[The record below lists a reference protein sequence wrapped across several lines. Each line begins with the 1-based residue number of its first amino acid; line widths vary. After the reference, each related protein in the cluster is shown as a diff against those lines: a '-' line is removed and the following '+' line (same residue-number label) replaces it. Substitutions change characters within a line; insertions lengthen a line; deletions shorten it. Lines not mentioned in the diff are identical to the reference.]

1 MVRPYRIWIS
11 TAASVCL
18 IDAVLWFYAKSPRSR
33 LNVMQIVFVVF
44 FAIVMAA
51 LARVRRTV
59 DSKYQTA
66 NKSILI
72 PCLAILAGVLV
83 WTTMLTNYFINDDF
97 GLLYFSRGPL
107 LQVMWSH
114 FHNGTGIFYR
124 PLGFSSYAW
133 DLAVWGDL
141 PVGFHLTNL
150 LLHIG
155 SLAGLYVMLKH
166 LGIRRHTSALTVGI
180 FAAMPAIVEPVAW
193 MSGRFDVMTTTL
205 AVWTI
210 ASYLWSVSRK
220 NVIGFVIADVL
231 YILAICTKETG
242 FVIPLILIAM
252 DFIIFRRRL
261 NWRIGGFLVTGCLA
275 FLYRI
280 VAIGGIGGYHN
291 DGGTVATDF
300 SWGTIYGVF
309 LRSPS
314 QMLFGLN
321 WMQPSGFL
329 ITTLAAVM
337 SALILLIAFYAV
349 LEVKQRRVI
358 ALALF
363 WIVIAMLP
371 AHFLSLIGP
380 GLTNSRILCLPTV
393 GMAIVLGQ
401 LLGSVRNPRFQ
412 TTLFILFV
420 VVLNL
425 GVLHNLAAWRWTSRL
440 GRDTLQQIVKVAPA
454 PPPNAQFVVADMP
467 ETVRGVLFFAACFNE
482 SLKLAYDRDDITAV
496 RDPKSVT
503 SDQAAAAPPRIFLTW
518 KGKPEELITRQ
529 E

>member
-1 MVRPYRIWIS
+1 MGIS
-11 TAASVCL
+11 IAAFVCL
-18 IDAVLWFYAKSPRSR
+18 IDSVLWFYAKSPRSR
-33 LNVMQIVFVVF
+33 LNIMQVIFVVF
-44 FAIVMAA
+44 FAIVIAA
-51 LARVRRTV
+51 LARVRKKS
-59 DSKYQTA
+59 DSEFQTS
-66 NKSILI
+66 NESIWI

-97 GLLYFSRGPL
+97 GLLYMSRTPL
-107 LQVMWSH
+107 PQLMWSLFRH
-114 FHNGTGIFYR
+114 GDGTFYR
-124 PLGFSSYAW
+124 PLSFSSFAW
-133 DLAVWGDL
+133 DHAVWGDL
-141 PVGFHLTNL
+141 PVGYHLTNL

-155 SLAGLYVMLKH
+155 SLAGLFVMLRQ

-210 ASYLWSVSRK
+210 ASYLWSLSRN
-220 NVIGFVIADVL
+220 NVIGFVIGDVL
-231 YILAICTKETG
+231 YILAIFTKETG
-242 FVIPLILIAM
+242 FVIPLLLIAV
-252 DFIIFRRRL
+252 DFIIFRRRP
-261 NWRIGGFLVTGCLA
+261 NWRIGGLLATGGLA

-291 DGGTVATDF
+291 GGGSAAADFTWGTV
-300 SWGTIYGVF
+300 YGVF

-329 ITTLAAVM
+329 VTTLAAVM
-337 SALILLIAFYAV
+337 AAVTLLIATYAV
-349 LEVKQRRVI
+349 LEVEQGRII
-358 ALALF
+358 ALAMF

-401 LLGSVRNPRFQ
+401 LLGSIRNPRFQ
-412 TTLFILFV
+412 MSLFVLFV

-440 GRDTLQQIVKVAPA
+440 GRDTVQQIVKAAPA
-454 PPPNAQFVVADMP
+454 PPPGAQFVVSDMP
-467 ETVRGVLFFAACFNE
+467 ETVRGVLFLEACLTE
-482 SLKLAYDRDDITAV
+482 SLKLAYGRDDISAV
-496 RDPKSVT
+496 RDLKSVAP
-503 SDQAAAAPPRIFLTW
+503 DEAAAPPPRIFLIW
-518 KGKPEELITRQ
+518 KGEPGELIRRQ

>member
-11 TAASVCL
+11 TAASVLL
-18 IDAVLWFYAKSPRSR
+18 IDAILWFYAKSPRSR
-33 LNVMQIVFVVF
+33 LNVMQIVFLVF

-51 LARVRRTV
+51 LARFPGKV
-59 DSKYQTA
+59 DSEYQTE
-66 NKSILI
+66 NRSIWI

-107 LQVMWSH
+107 LQRMW
-114 FHNGTGIFYR
+114 FLFRNGTGIFYR
-124 PLGFSSYAW
+124 PLGFSSFAW
-133 DLAVWGDL
+133 DLAVWGDW

-155 SLAGLYVMLKH
+155 TLAGLFVMLRY
-166 LGIRRHTSALTVGI
+166 LGIRRYTSALTVGI

-210 ASYLWSVSRK
+210 ASYLWSLSRK

-242 FVIPLILIAM
+242 FVIPLILIAI
-252 DFIIFRRRL
+252 DSIVFKRRP

-275 FLYRI
+275 FLYRM
-280 VAIGGIGGYHN
+280 VAMGGIGGYHN
-291 DGGTVATDF
+291 DGGSAATDF
-300 SWGTIYGVF
+300 SWGTFYGVF

-349 LEVKQRRVI
+349 LEVEQRRVI

-363 WIVIAMLP
+363 WIIIAMLP

-412 TTLFILFV
+412 MTLFILFV

-425 GVLHNLAAWRWTSRL
+425 GVLHNLAAWRWTSRI
-440 GRDTLQQIVKVAPA
+440 GRDTLQQIVKIAPA
-454 PPPNAQFVVADMP
+454 PPPNAQFVVSDMP
-467 ETVRGVLFFAACFNE
+467 ETLRGVLFFAASFTE
-482 SLKLAYDRDDITAV
+482 SLKLAYGRDDITAV
-496 RDPKSVT
+496 RDLKSIT
-503 SDQAAAAPPRIFLTW
+503 SDDAAAPPPRIFLTW
-518 KGKPEELITRQ
+518 KGKPEAWIINQ

>member
-1 MVRPYRIWIS
+1 
-11 TAASVCL
+11 
-18 IDAVLWFYAKSPRSR
+18 
-33 LNVMQIVFVVF
+33 MQFLFVIF
-44 FAIVMAA
+44 FAILMTA
-51 LARVRRTV
+51 LAKVRRTG
-59 DSKYQTA
+59 DSEYQTA
-66 NKSILI
+66 ESIWI
-72 PCLAILAGVLV
+72 PCLAVLAGVLV

-107 LQVMWSH
+107 PQRMWSL
-114 FHNGTGIFYR
+114 FRNGDGLFYR
-124 PLGFSSYAW
+124 PLGFSSFAW
-133 DLAVWGDL
+133 DHAVWGDL

-155 SLAGLYVMLKH
+155 SLAGLFVMLRH
-166 LGIRRHTSALTVGI
+166 LGILRHTSALTVGI

-210 ASYLWSVSRK
+210 ASYLWSQSRN
-220 NVIGFVIADVL
+220 NVMGFVIAEVL
-231 YILAICTKETG
+231 YVLAICTKETA
-242 FVIPLILIAM
+242 FVIPLILIAI
-252 DFIIFRRRL
+252 DFIIFRRRP
-261 NWRIGGFLVTGCLA
+261 NWRIGGLVVTGCLA
-275 FLYRI
+275 FLCRI
-280 VAIGGIGGYHN
+280 VAFGGIGGYHN
-291 DGGTVATDF
+291 GGVSAAADF
-300 SWGTIYGVF
+300 SWGTFYGVF

-337 SALILLIAFYAV
+337 CALVLLIASYAV
-349 LEVKQRRVI
+349 LEVEQRRVI

-363 WIVIAMLP
+363 WIIIAMLP

-412 TTLFILFV
+412 TTLYILFV

-425 GVLHNLAAWRWTSRL
+425 GVLHNLAAWRSTSRL

-454 PPPNAQFVVADMP
+454 PPLYTQFVVSDMP
-467 ETVRGVLFFAACFNE
+467 ETVRGVLFFEACLAE
-482 SLKLAYDRDDITAV
+482 SLKLAYGRDDITAV
-496 RDPKSVT
+496 RDLESVT
-503 SDQAAAAPPRIFLTW
+503 TDEAAAPPPRIFLTW